1 MDAIQYAKQ
10 GRAVMT
16 DRKVLHICPQ
26 VSPEA
31 GTIESSLADAGVA
44 CQRVSDFYAGMAA
57 LVGQGSDSFE
67 AVLVCLPS
75 EADADREFFHI
86 AGRRYRSSP
95 IYVYGVSCDG
105 PTAEC
110 PLPAGARRRID
121 AAEIS
126 EMFKTR
132 PPPPSQEPAGEPAA
146 EGSRLDDLL
155 VEEIVRPLTQQ
166 PAGAS
171 SDAGVDQSQQEQD
184 RFQPEQFDVLRDQT
198 ARTRQKP
205 ARVPEVPSED
215 AAAEADSGSLITP
228 EEMRAL
234 LGDESIEVDDPDP
247 EAGGDEA

>member
-10 GRAVMT
+10 GREVMT

-57 LVGQGSDSFE
+57 MVGQGSDSFE
-67 AVLVCLPS
+67 AVLVCLRS

-95 IYVYGVSCDG
+95 IYVYGVSSDP
-105 PTAEC
+105 PTAEFA
-110 PLPAGARRRID
+110 LPAGARRRID

-126 EMFKTR
+126 EIFKTR
-132 PPPPSQEPAGEPAA
+132 PPAPSQERTREPAA

-155 VEEIVRPLTQQ
+155 VEEIVRPLSQQ
-166 PAGAS
+166 STGAS

-184 RFQPEQFDVLRDQT
+184 KFQAEQFDVPRDHT
-198 ARTRQKP
+198 TRTRQKP
-205 ARVPEVPSED
+205 ARVPEGPSED

-234 LGDESIEVDDPDP
+234 LGDESDQVDDP
-247 EAGGDEA
+247 EAEQDFS